1 MYNGLQVSLTT
12 SQDLRILKHVNPMNL
27 VVDEDLEK
35 YKGFEKFAGN
45 RKAMYDSNLER
56 WIENCRETK

>member
-12 SQDLRILKHVNPMNL
+12 SQDLRILKHVNPTNL

-56 WIENCRETK
+56 WIENCIETK